1 MLKQLTTDALEG
13 AILQSLSDSPQSPK
27 EIKTKVVVILA
38 SDNYETNLTT
48 STGLDNLYIKVK
60 DKLRS
65 WGKKGINCKDIGNAQ
80 WVLANSEVVESSP
93 KPVKAIKTPKPVKQ
107 AIVVNEEPTIV
118 NEEPTIVET
127 QPIVNDEP
135 IVETQPIIVEPKT
148 QPITIEQPKKQNN
161 TKKEETLM
169 ETINKNID
177 MWIERAKADGQEI
190 ESTIHDLECP
200 SIRALA
206 ISTTKCFSDYK
217 ATDDECKICPLAKWC
232 SESLKNNSK
241 VSNVQAYIANP
252 RLEAEAKAE
261 ADAKAKAK
269 ADAKA
274 QQPVVSQK
282 LNDAVS
288 KFGKQE
294 IELQS
299 DIKCTIT
306 GDLLKA
312 GTKGYFVNTI
322 GVVSPRCFA

>member
-80 WVLANSEVVESSP
+80 WVLANSEVVETSP
-93 KPVKAIKTPKPVKQ
+93 KPVKTPKPVKQ
-107 AIVVNEEPTIV
+107 AIVV

-217 ATDDECKICPLAKWC
+217 ATDDECKICPLSKWC
-232 SESLKNNSK
+232 SESLKNTSK
-241 VSNVQAYIANP
+241 VSNVQTYIANP

-261 ADAKAKAK
+261 ADAKAKA
-269 ADAKA
+269 DAKL
-274 QQPVVSQK
+274 QQPIVSQK

-299 DIKCTIT
+299 DIKCTIS
-306 GDLLKA
+306 GDELKA
-312 GTKGYFVNTI
+312 GTKGFFVNTI